1 MIAGLIRKLG
11 SNPGTNSQ
19 AIAAVNRKNQQKS
32 ATNFPNCATTN
43 LRGNL
48 QLFRRE
54 QQIAGATVFFP
65 TAVIADHDNP
75 LMAGNHGGADTFGM
89 GKARQA
95 INGDTASLIVG
106 LAAPEPE
113 LEIHRFG

>member
-11 SNPGTNSQ
+11 SNPGGNARTKSQ

-54 QQIAGATVFFP
+54 QQIAGATVLFP
-65 TAVIADHDNP
+65 TAVITDHDNP
-75 LMAGNHGGADTFGM
+75 LMAGNHGGADRRAGR
-89 GKARQA
+89 ARTRA
-95 INGDTASLIVG
+95 VNPPIRLTPG
-106 LAAPEPE
+106 
-113 LEIHRFG
+113 R